1 MQYVGSINSAKGK
14 QPTPGQV
21 CLFAFPAW
29 KEKEILICYLATNFG
44 FRGYRSN
51 MSPDTSWF
59 SSSVG

>member
-1 MQYVGSINSAKGK
+1 MQYVGSINSAKRK

-44 FRGYRSN
+44 FRGYR
-51 MSPDTSWF
+51 
-59 SSSVG
+59 